1 MEMYSSWTAALNGTY
16 NVIMDRL
23 AQHLPNILGAIL
35 LLVVGWLLA
44 KTLRILANRFTRF
57 IDKIVQ
63 NYSTKKG
70 IKRARL
76 PIISGKV
83 IGEVI
88 YWVVLL
94 IFITTATH
102 VLDLKIF
109 TDWLSRVIAYLPTLL
124 AGGLIILAGVLVS
137 SISRDLVIA
146 ALPHASREQRA
157 LFGRIVYA
165 VILFTAV
172 VIGVDQIGINVNFL
186 IILLSIVIGTFM
198 VGLAIAVGLGSKSIV
213 HNMISAH
220 HLKQQYRVGDQ
231 VKVWDYSG
239 KILELTATTIILD
252 TADGIVTVPAKV
264 YSENPITKLP
274 EISVEE
280 Q

>member
-1 MEMYSSWTAALNGTY
+1 MDMYTSWTAALNGTF
-16 NVIMDRL
+16 NLIMERL
-23 AQHLPNILGAIL
+23 AQHLPNIVGAIL
-35 LLVVGWLLA
+35 LLLIGWLLA
-44 KTLRILANRFTRF
+44 KTLRILAIRFTRF
-57 IDKIVQ
+57 IDKIVL
-63 NYSTKKG
+63 NYSSKKG
-70 IKRARL
+70 IKRTRL

-94 IFITTATH
+94 VFITTATH

-137 SISRDLVIA
+137 SIARDLVVA
-146 ALPHASREQRA
+146 TLPHAEREQRV

-165 VILFTAV
+165 VILFTAI
-172 VIGVDQIGINVNFL
+172 VIGVDQIGININFL
-186 IILLSIVIGTFM
+186 IILLSIIIGTFM
-198 VGLAIAVGLGSKSIV
+198 TGLAIAVGLGSKTVV

-220 HLKQQYRVGDQ
+220 HLKRQYRIGDQ
-231 VKVWDYSG
+231 VKIWDYTG
-239 KILELTATTIILD
+239 KILELTTTTIILD

-264 YSENPITKLP
+264 YSDNPIIKLP
-274 EISVEE
+274 DIIEDE
-280 Q
+280 